1 MLVVQELRGSRG
13 DQKFKALFSYIVSL
27 RQPGTHEIILWKS
40 KNYKAYVNKWCG
52 NRNILDCGLNEN
64 GYHGPYTWILISSVW
79 KDYEVSPCWRRCL
92 WSGPLSFQRPCYS
105 HLAPFLFL
113 MLVNQMQ
120 ALSYLSSPCL
130 PACLAAATMTVMD
143 SNPLELRALFISC
156 LSHGIFQQHQ
166 GMSYCCD
173 IWECGKLWDFGLRKL
188 LNM

>member
-13 DQKFKALFSYIVSL
+13 DQKFKALLSYIVSL

-64 GYHGPYTWILISSVW
+64 GYHGPIYLNTYLQCVERLWGVTLLE
-79 KDYEVSPCWRRCL
+79 EVSLEWASEFSKAMLFPF
-92 WSGPLSFQRPCYS
+92 SPLSLPHACKSDASSQ
-105 HLAPFLFL
+105 
-113 MLVNQMQ
+113 
-120 ALSYLSSPCL
+120 LSLQSL